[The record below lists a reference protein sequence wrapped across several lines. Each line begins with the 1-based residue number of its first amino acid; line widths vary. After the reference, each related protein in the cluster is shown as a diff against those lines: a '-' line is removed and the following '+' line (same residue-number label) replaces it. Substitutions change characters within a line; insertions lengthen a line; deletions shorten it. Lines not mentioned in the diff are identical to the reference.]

1 MTQIGGDGVFVKEI
15 EYALLQGTIDLAVHS
30 LKDLPT
36 TQPEGLSIAVVGERE
51 DVRDVLIVNGNNDLK
66 SWFEQRTSQNM
77 LIGTS
82 SLRRSAQIRSMFP
95 HAEILPLR
103 GNVDTRLRKLESG
116 EYDGIVLAAAG
127 LHRLGRRE
135 ELALR
140 MNYLP
145 VEVMMPAPG
154 QGALAIESREE
165 HETQMLLLP
174 LRNSITHLATSA
186 ERAFLRRFGVGCSL
200 PIAAY
205 AALEENMLDL
215 HGLVVSL
222 NGHRRVQVQGSIVCT
237 PHTPLKN
244 AEQLGFELAEQ
255 ALSAGAA
262 EVIDSLDEN
271 KFQRNRNA

>member
-1 MTQIGGDGVFVKEI
+1 LTHIGGDGVFVKEF
-15 EYALLQGTIDLAVHS
+15 EHALLQGTIDLAVHS

-36 TQPEGLSIAVVGERE
+36 TQPEGLSISVVGERE
-51 DVRDVLIVNGNNDLK
+51 DARDVLIVNDHNNLE
-66 SWFEQRTSQNM
+66 SWFERRTSQIM

-82 SLRRSAQIRSMFP
+82 SLRRSAQLRSIFP
-95 HAEILPLR
+95 QAEILPLR

-135 ELALR
+135 ELAHR
-140 MNYLP
+140 MSYLP

-154 QGALAIESREE
+154 QGALALESREE
-165 HETQMLLLP
+165 HEIQMLILP

-186 ERAFLRRFGVGCSL
+186 ERAFLRRFGIGCSL

-205 AALEENMLDL
+205 AVLEEKMLDL

-222 NGHRRVQVQGSIVCT
+222 DGQRRVQVQGSIVCAPDT
-237 PHTPLKN
+237 PIEYADK
-244 AEQLGFELAEQ
+244 LGFELAEQ
-255 ALSAGAA
+255 ALSAGAT
-262 EVIDSLDEN
+262 EIIDSLDEK